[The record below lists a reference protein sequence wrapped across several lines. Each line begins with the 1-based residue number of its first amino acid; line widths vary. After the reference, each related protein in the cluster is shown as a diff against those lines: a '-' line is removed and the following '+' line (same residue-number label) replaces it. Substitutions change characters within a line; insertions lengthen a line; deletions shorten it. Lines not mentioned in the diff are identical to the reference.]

1 MGYLNNS
8 SVTIDAILTNKG
20 RELLAMGRDEF
31 KITQF
36 ALADDEIDYDLW
48 NAAHPLG
55 TAYYGSVIE
64 NLPMIE
70 ALPDETQMM
79 KYKLVTLPKKTA
91 RIPVIELDTGNI
103 TLRAGGQTAVVKPS
117 TPTFENGNATLGYTA
132 ILSDSDV
139 ADLRVAAGGRVNAGV
154 SPSVPRFIGDNDS
167 AQSISVV
174 GKQFEIIAKPQIRR
188 DRTATLTIIGNE
200 TGGRK
205 QITVTVKK
213 AQTFTTRGFPI
224 AEGRRIFRLRS

>member
-8 SVTIDAILTNKG
+8 TVSIDAILTNKG
-20 RELLAMGRDEF
+20 RELLAMGKDEF
-31 KITQF
+31 KISQF

-48 NAAHPLG
+48 NPAHTLG
-55 TAYYGSVIE
+55 TAYYGAVIE
-64 NLPMIE
+64 NLPMVE

-103 TLRAGGQTAVVKPS
+103 TLRTGGQVAKVRPS

-139 ADLRVAAGGRVNAGV
+139 ADLRVAPGGRVNSGV
-154 SPSVPRFIGDNDS
+154 SPSTPRFIGDSDS
-167 AQSISVV
+167 PQSISVT
-174 GKQFEIIAKPQIRR
+174 GREFEIVAKPQIKR
-188 DRTATLTIIGNE
+188 DRTATITIIGNE
-200 TGGRK
+200 TGGRR
-205 QITVTVKK
+205 QINVTVKK
-213 AQTFTTRGFPI
+213 AQTFTTRGFPL
-224 AEGRRIFRLRS
+224 AEGSRTRRPVF

>member
-1 MGYLNNS
+1 MGYLNNA

-20 RELLAMGRDEF
+20 RELLAMGKSEF
-31 KITQF
+31 RITQF

-48 NAAHPLG
+48 NPAHTLG

-64 NLPMIE
+64 NLPMVE

-91 RIPVIELDTGNI
+91 RIPIVELDTGNI
-103 TLRAGGQTAVVKPS
+103 SLRTGGQVALVKPS

-139 ADLRVAAGGRVNAGV
+139 ADLRVAPGAQANTGI
-154 SPSVPRFIGDNDS
+154 SPSVPRFIGDTDS
-167 AQSISVV
+167 PQSIAVTGRS
-174 GKQFEIIAKPQIRR
+174 FEIIAKTQIKG
-188 DRTATLTIIGNE
+188 DKTATLTIIGNE

-205 QITVTVKK
+205 QITVTVKQ

-224 AEGRRIFRLRS
+224 EDGARVRRPVF